1 MEFKL
6 SADLRA
12 AGEKIAPDYLP
23 AVLYGKGKTNVNLK
37 LKLNDFVK
45 VFNAAG
51 ESNLVDLQFGSDSA
65 KVLIK
70 DVQMALIKDRPQHVD
85 FYQVNMKEKIRT
97 EIPLHFVGESKAV
110 RELGGIFLHEITEVE
125 VECLPGDLADHIDV
139 DISGLNTFDDEI
151 RINDLKLPSGL
162 RLVHET
168 NDIVAQ
174 VSAPTKVEEVAV
186 AAPAEGA
193 PEAPKAEEKKE

>member
-23 AVLYGKGKTNVNLK
+23 AVLYGKGKANVNLK

-70 DVQMALIKDRPQHVD
+70 EVQMALIKDRPQHVD

-139 DISGLNTFDDEI
+139 DVSVLNTFDDEI

-174 VSAPTKVEEVAV
+174 VSAPTKVEEVEV
-186 AAPAEGA
+186 ATPAEVT

>member
-12 AGEKIAPDYLP
+12 AGEKIAPDSLP
-23 AVLYGKGKTNVNLK
+23 AVLYGKGRANANLK

-45 VFNAAG
+45 IWAAAG
-51 ESNLVDLQFGSDSA
+51 ESNLVDLNFGSESV

-85 FYQVNMKEKIRT
+85 FYQVNMKEKIKT
-97 EIPLHFVGESKAV
+97 EIPLHFVGEAKAV
-110 RELGGIFLHEITEVE
+110 RELGGIFLHEITAVE
-125 VECLPGDLADHIDV
+125 VECLPGDLVDHIDV
-139 DISGLNTFDDEI
+139 DISSLNTFDDEI
-151 RINDLKLPSGL
+151 RINDLKLPTGL
-162 RLVHET
+162 RLIHET

-174 VSAPTKVEEVAV
+174 VSAPTKAEEVEV
-186 AAPAEGA
+186 TPAAGTEA
-193 PEAPKAEEKKE
+193 EAPKAEEKKE

>member
-12 AGEKIAPDYLP
+12 VGEKIAPDSLP
-23 AVLYGKGKTNVNLK
+23 AVLYGKGRANANLK
-37 LKLNDFVK
+37 LKLNDFMK
-45 VFNAAG
+45 VFAAAG
-51 ESNLVDLQFGSDSA
+51 ESNLVELQFGSETV

-85 FYQVNMKEKIRT
+85 FYQVNMKEKIKT

-125 VECLPGDLADHIDV
+125 VECLPGDLVDHIDV
-139 DISGLNTFDDEI
+139 DISSLNTFDDEI
-151 RINDLKLPSGL
+151 RINDLKLPAGL

-174 VSAPTKVEEVAV
+174 VSAPAKAEEV
-186 AAPAEGA
+186 AAPAAGVEA
-193 PEAPKAEEKKE
+193 EAPKAEEKKE